1 MIREYFRKWY
11 YCTLS
16 YSIGRISFIDLES
29 NLYVLVP
36 YSIRK
41 YSPMPILSRV
51 LLNSSYKV
59 IFKSPTAITSSPGV
73 VKCAKALG

>member
-29 NLYVLVP
+29 NVYVLVP
-36 YSIRK
+36 YSIKK
-41 YSPMPILSRV
+41 YSPMPILPRV
-51 LLNSSYKV
+51 LLNSSYKQL
-59 IFKSPTAITSSPGV
+59 FL
-73 VKCAKALG
+73 KAPQPSRVLQV